1 MSSNHSPLKDCTRYI
16 ADYMPKS
23 IKIYVAAEM
32 SDDGSVI
39 THNTNPVPLKEPL
52 LESLSPFKPVDCCFA
67 HSVKVC
73 ARYIAK
79 YVPKTIQNTSA
90 ESMLPL
96 VESLTPLKPNGCCS
110 THPDNAVVHPTIKN
124 FASYNAESLPA
135 WSELAPKLITRSIA
149 KRMATEL
156 AADGIKRQRTAEQ
169 SGPHGTFYF
178 ER

>member
-1 MSSNHSPLKDCTRYI
+1 MKDCTRYI

-23 IKIYVAAEM
+23 IKIYVAEEM

-90 ESMLPL
+90 ESMPPL

-110 THPDNAVVHPTIKN
+110 THPDNAVV
-124 FASYNAESLPA
+124 LQ
-135 WSELAPKLITRSIA
+135 RS
-149 KRMATEL
+149 KTSQVTTL
-156 AADGIKRQRTAEQ
+156 NHCQ
-169 SGPHGTFYF
+169 HGLN
-178 ER
+178 